1 MTPEILTL
9 ILIFLLGL
17 VIGSFLNV
25 VIYRY
30 NTGKSVGGR
39 SRCLACRHQL
49 RWYEL
54 LPVASFL
61 IQGGRC
67 RACRSVISWQYP
79 LVEFLTAAAFVLVW
93 RLDLP
98 LGLTAIYFAIVAC
111 LVVIWAYDLRHQ
123 IIPDG
128 FVYAFILLALAAT
141 IWRALG
147 PTGFDWL
154 LLGRHLA
161 AGLGLAT
168 FFWLLWLIS
177 RGQWLG
183 FADGKLALGVGFL
196 AGPLGGL
203 SAIVFAFWI
212 GAVVGL
218 LLLAWSR
225 AWHRRHK
232 SYTMKSELPFAPF
245 IIAGLALVSFFN
257 LNVALFF

>member
-1 MTPEILTL
+1 MLAPFDS

-39 SRCLACRHQL
+39 SKCLACGHKL
-49 RWYEL
+49 RWFEL
-54 LPVASFL
+54 LPVVSFL

-79 LVEFLTAAAFVLVW
+79 LVEFLTAVAFVLVW
-93 RLDLP
+93 RLGLP

-111 LVVIWAYDLRHQ
+111 LVVIWAYDWRHQ

-128 FVYAFILLALAAT
+128 FVYAFVLLALSVV
-141 IWRALG
+141 IYRAVG
-147 PTGFDWL
+147 PSGFDWP

-161 AGLGLAT
+161 AGVGLGAA
-168 FFWLLWLIS
+168 FWLLWWAS
-177 RGQWLG
+177 GGRWLG

-196 AGPLGGL
+196 AGPSGGL

-212 GAVVGL
+212 GAIIGL
-218 LLLAWSR
+218 LLLGWSR
-225 AWHRRHK
+225 LWRRRHK